1 MQKVLLKE
9 GDLVL
14 WDLETNETSIL
25 VSHDLLTSFDGGA
38 QFQGFSPDNKLLLFA
53 SNISNVWR
61 HSFTAVYTVYN
72 PDTNSSFIVRDKDN
86 SETLQYC
93 DWVENN
99 EFDNTLIYVSKNNL
113 YWRTNALEDA
123 AGDVTITDSGVVDN
137 VFNGIPD
144 WVYEEE
150 VLSVNY
156 AHYINDIGDKVA
168 YAEFNDT
175 NVKDFRYPWY
185 GDQHVSFLSDLMG
198 VTRY

>member
-1 MQKVLLKE
+1 M
-9 GDLVL
+9 
-14 WDLETNETSIL
+14 W
-25 VSHDLLTSFDGGA
+25 H
-38 QFQGFSPDNKLLLFA
+38 
-53 SNISNVWR
+53 

-72 PDTNSSFIVRDKDN
+72 PETNSSFIVKDKEN

-99 EFDNTLIYVSKNNL
+99 EFDNTLIYVSKNNI
-113 YWRTNALEDA
+113 YWRSNAASESSEDDMAITN
-123 AGDVTITDSGVVDN
+123 SGVVDN

-150 VLSVNY
+150 VLGVNY
-156 AHYINDIGDKVA
+156 AHYINDIGDRIA

-185 GDQHVSFLSDLMG
+185 GDQTVSQ
-198 VTRY
+198 YK